1 MKKLITLCTIFIA
14 SLFLSSCGD
23 SSCNTPIALPM
34 GNVALAN
41 GSVADGPIY
50 NAIVEFY
57 DMNGTSLTTEP
68 SVVRTDD
75 SGKYQAV
82 IHNMPSQYRV
92 VVREGSDSSVDGD
105 MNAND
110 ENNSIILSSIVTR
123 DEGNETVGHV
133 TPATTLVDSI
143 VEDGALPFD
152 EATDLVK
159 EQLGGVNI
167 GEDLSKLDP
176 SKHDVANK
184 LGNLVALLTKM
195 VPLEDKKI
203 TFKAVAKIVIKKK
216 IKITINNMG
225 LNIEE
230 LNLTAITNEA
240 KALGAEVT
248 ADDMEKIAS
257 VESVILEQLTA
268 LMEKI
273 KAIDTMSDED
283 KEEALV
289 AYNAFFELLA
299 KVKETNLDE
308 LNKDTLK
315 LFVYNLQESVKAI
328 LDEMGRK
335 DIGSDDIDF
344 VSNLV
349 KEHLGEDVNDYN
361 KSVVKA
367 LQEYKDVIKLVDG
380 NSEVD
385 ISLKKVIKLIYK
397 NSDLDALTAIK
408 QALGDN
414 TNLQEL
420 LKAVEAMLKQSDT
433 PQLQALLEDF
443 LATKMAQ
450 TIEDQNGSVG
460 GDEIAKGANEVVNN
474 PELIETLKVQV
485 SSKIEIKG
493 KAKKEQLMFEDR
505 MKLVVIDKVV
515 KDIKVNIKIKVFTE
529 VAQDNAEALYEELL
543 KQFMGLVNRDAQTI
557 QTHIESLELIITNL
571 FNGFNGATFE
581 EKFSLAIKIV
591 QDIKSDTTADEIKT
605 VFKLKTV
612 VETKLVTNV
621 NAHFISIEEAEV
633 KENIVPYK
641 PLPKVITLP
650 QPKLSTM
657 PSDMLT
663 NIKVTI

>member
-14 SLFLSSCGD
+14 SLFLSSCGG
-23 SSCNTPIALPM
+23 SSCSAPVALPA
-34 GNVALAN
+34 GNVAS

-57 DMNGTSLTTEP
+57 DMNGTPLTTEP

-75 SGKYQAV
+75 SGKYQAL

-105 MNAND
+105 INAND

-143 VEDGALPFD
+143 VEDGALPLD

-159 EQLGGVNI
+159 EQLGGADI

-176 SKHDVANK
+176 NKHDVANK

-195 VPLEDKKI
+195 VPSEDKKI

-216 IKITINNMG
+216 IKITISNMG
-225 LNIEE
+225 LDIQE
-230 LNLTAITNEA
+230 LNLTAIANEA
-240 KALGAEVT
+240 RELGAEI
-248 ADDMEKIAS
+248 ALDDMEKIAS
-257 VESVILEQLTA
+257 VESVILDQLST

-273 KAIDTMSDED
+273 KAVATMSDED
-283 KEEALV
+283 KKEALV
-289 AYNAFFELLA
+289 AYNALFELLA
-299 KVKETNLDE
+299 KVKDTNLDE
-308 LNKDTLK
+308 LDEETLK
-315 LFVYNLQESVKAI
+315 LFVANLQESVKAI
-328 LDEMGRK
+328 LDEMGRE

-349 KEHLGEDVNDYN
+349 KEHLDKDVNEYK

-367 LQEYKDVIKLVDG
+367 LQEYKIVIKLVVGDTK
-380 NSEVD
+380 VK

-414 TNLQEL
+414 THLEEL
-420 LKAVEAMLKQSDT
+420 LKAVEAMLAQSDT
-433 PQLQALLEDF
+433 PQLQALLEDL

-450 TIEDQNGSVG
+450 TIEDQNGSVS

-474 PELIETLKVQV
+474 PELIATLKVKV
-485 SSKIEIKG
+485 SLKITIKA
-493 KAKKEQLMFEDR
+493 KAKKEQLTFQDR
-505 MKLVVIDKVV
+505 MELVAINKVV
-515 KDIKVNIKIKVFTE
+515 KDIKVNIKIKVFTK

-543 KQFMGLVNRDAQTI
+543 KQLMGLANGDVQALNNQIKGFELFVTDLFKSFNAVEFKEKLTI
-557 QTHIESLELIITNL
+557 T
-571 FNGFNGATFE
+571 
-581 EKFSLAIKIV
+581 IKIV
-591 QDIKSDTTADEIKT
+591 KQVTDDKTVDAIKT
-605 VFKLKTV
+605 IFKLKVV
-612 VETKLVTNV
+612 VEAKFVVNTDDGVVT
-621 NAHFISIEEAEV
+621 IEEDEV
-633 KENIVPYK
+633 KENIVPAK

-663 NIKVTI
+663 NIKVTL

>member
-14 SLFLSSCGD
+14 SLFLSSCGG
-23 SSCNTPIALPM
+23 SSCNTPIALPA
-34 GNVALAN
+34 GNVAL

-57 DMNGTSLTTEP
+57 DMNGTQLTTEP

-75 SGKYQAV
+75 NGSYQAV

-92 VVREGSDSSVDGD
+92 VVREGSDSGVDGD
-105 MNAND
+105 ANAND

-123 DEGNETVGHV
+123 DEGNVTVGHV

-143 VEDGALPFD
+143 VEDGALPLD

-159 EQLGGVNI
+159 DQLGGADI

-176 SKHDVANK
+176 NKHDLANK

-195 VPLEDKKI
+195 VPSEDRKI

-216 IKITINNMG
+216 IKITISNMG
-225 LNIEE
+225 LDIQE
-230 LNLTAITNEA
+230 LNLTAIADEA
-240 KALGAEVT
+240 KALGADVSL
-248 ADDMEKIAS
+248 DDMEKIAS
-257 VESVILEQLTA
+257 VESVILDQLST

-273 KAIDTMSDED
+273 KAVATMSDED
-283 KEEALV
+283 KKEALV
-289 AYNAFFELLA
+289 AYNALFELLA

-308 LNKDTLK
+308 LNEETLK

-328 LDEMGRK
+328 LDEMGRE

-349 KEHLGEDVNDYN
+349 KEHLDEDVNDYK

-367 LQEYKDVIKLVDG
+367 LQEYKIVIKLVVGDTK
-380 NSEVD
+380 VK

-397 NSDLDALTAIK
+397 NSDLDALAAIK

-414 TNLQEL
+414 KNLEEL
-420 LKAVEAMLKQSDT
+420 LKAVEAMLVQSDT
-433 PQLQALLEDF
+433 PELQALLEDL

-450 TIEDQNGSVG
+450 TIDDQNGSVS
-460 GDEIAKGANEVVNN
+460 GDEIANGANEVVNN
-474 PELIETLKVQV
+474 PELIATLKVKV
-485 SSKIEIKG
+485 SLKITIKA
-493 KAKKEQLMFEDR
+493 KAKKEKLTFQER
-505 MKLVVIDKVV
+505 MELVAINKVV
-515 KDIKVNIKIKVFTE
+515 KDIKVNIKIKIFTK
-529 VAQDNAEALYEELL
+529 VSQDNAQALYEELL
-543 KQFMGLVNRDAQTI
+543 RQLMGLASSDAQTI
-557 QTHIESLELIITNL
+557 QSAIESLELVITNL
-571 FNGFNGATFE
+571 FSSFNAVEFE
-581 EKFSLAIKIV
+581 EKFSVAIKIV
-591 QDIKSDTTADEIKT
+591 QQIKSDTTVDEIKT
-605 VFKLKTV
+605 VFKLKIV
-612 VETKLVTNV
+612 VETKFVTNV
-621 NAHFISIEEAEV
+621 NDGVVAIDEDEV
-633 KENIVPYK
+633 EENIVPNK

-657 PSDMLT
+657 PTDMLT

>member
-14 SLFLSSCGD
+14 SLFLSSCGG
-23 SSCNTPIALPM
+23 SSCSAPVALPA
-34 GNVALAN
+34 GNVAS

-57 DMNGTSLTTEP
+57 DMNGTPLTTEP

-75 SGKYQAV
+75 SGKYQAL

-105 MNAND
+105 INAND

-143 VEDGALPFD
+143 VEDGALPLD

-159 EQLGGVNI
+159 EQLGGADI

-176 SKHDVANK
+176 NKHDVANK

-195 VPLEDKKI
+195 VPSEDKKI

-216 IKITINNMG
+216 IKITISNMG
-225 LNIEE
+225 LDIQE
-230 LNLTAITNEA
+230 LNLTAIANEA
-240 KALGAEVT
+240 RELGAEI
-248 ADDMEKIAS
+248 ALDDMEKIAS
-257 VESVILEQLTA
+257 VESVILDQLST

-273 KAIDTMSDED
+273 KAVATMSDED
-283 KEEALV
+283 KKEALV
-289 AYNAFFELLA
+289 AYNALFELLA

-308 LNKDTLK
+308 LDEETLK
-315 LFVYNLQESVKAI
+315 LFVANLQESVKAI
-328 LDEMGRK
+328 LDEMGRE

-349 KEHLGEDVNDYN
+349 KEHLGEDVNDYK

-367 LQEYKDVIKLVDG
+367 LQEYKIVIKLVVGDTKV
-380 NSEVD
+380 N

-397 NSDLDALTAIK
+397 NSDLDALTLIR

-414 TNLQEL
+414 KNLEEL
-420 LKAVEAMLKQSDT
+420 LKAVEAMLVQSDT
-433 PQLQALLEDF
+433 PELQALLEDL

-450 TIEDQNGSVG
+450 TIEDQNGSVS
-460 GDEIAKGANEVVNN
+460 GDEIANGANEVVNN
-474 PELIETLKVQV
+474 PELIATLKVKV
-485 SSKIEIKG
+485 SLKITIKA
-493 KAKKEQLMFEDR
+493 KAKKEQLTFQDR
-505 MKLVVIDKVV
+505 MELVAINKVV
-515 KDIKVNIKIKVFTE
+515 KDIKVNIKIKVFTK

-543 KQFMGLVNRDAQTI
+543 KQLMGLANSDAQTI
-557 QTHIESLELIITNL
+557 QTQIESLELIITNL
-571 FNGFNGATFE
+571 FNSFSVATFE

-605 VFKLKTV
+605 VFKLKIV
-612 VETKLVTNV
+612 VETKFVTNV
-621 NAHFISIEEAEV
+621 NDGVVTIEEDEV
-633 KENIVPYK
+633 KENIVPNK

-663 NIKVTI
+663 NIKVTL

>member
-14 SLFLSSCGD
+14 SLFLSSCGG
-23 SSCNTPIALPM
+23 SSCNTPIALPE
-34 GNVALAN
+34 GNNAI

-50 NAIVEFY
+50 NAIVEFQ
-57 DMNGTSLTTEP
+57 DMNGTPLSTEP
-68 SVVRTDD
+68 PVVLTDME
-75 SGKYQAV
+75 GKYRAD

-92 VVREGSDSSVDGD
+92 VVREGSDSGVDGEE
-105 MNAND
+105 NAND

-123 DEGNETVGHV
+123 DEENETVGHV

-152 EATDLVK
+152 KATDLVK
-159 EQLGGVNI
+159 EQLGGVDI

-195 VPLEDKKI
+195 VPSEDRKI

-230 LNLTAITNEA
+230 LNLTAIANEA

-268 LMEKI
+268 LMEQI

-283 KEEALV
+283 KKEALV
-289 AYNAFFELLA
+289 AYNALFELLA

-328 LDEMGRK
+328 LDEMGRE

-349 KEHLGEDVNDYN
+349 KEHLDEDVDKY
-361 KSVVKA
+361 KERVVNA
-367 LQEYKDVIKLVDG
+367 LQGYKDVIKLVDG

-450 TIEDQNGSVG
+450 TIEDQNGSVS

-505 MKLVVIDKVV
+505 MKLVAIDKVV
-515 KDIKVNIKIKVFTE
+515 KDIKVNIKIKVFTK
-529 VAQDNAEALYEELL
+529 VAQENAEALYEVLF
-543 KQFMGLVNRDAQTI
+543 KRFVKPQGSDAQTL
-557 QTHIESLELIITNL
+557 QTHIESLELIIANL

-605 VFKLKTV
+605 VFKFKTA

-621 NAHFISIEEAEV
+621 NDDVVTIEEDEV
-633 KENIVPYK
+633 KENIAPYK

-657 PSDMLT
+657 PTEMLT